1 MDYLPYSHDFALGD
15 FHPFGHL
22 KQLLD
27 RKRFASDTS
36 VEKAV
41 TSIHTLDT
49 SFFYNGI

>member
-1 MDYLPYSHDFALGD
+1 MDHLPFCPNFELGD

-22 KQLLD
+22 KQYLD

-36 VEKAV
+36 VEEAV
-41 TSIHTLDT
+41 TWIHTLDT